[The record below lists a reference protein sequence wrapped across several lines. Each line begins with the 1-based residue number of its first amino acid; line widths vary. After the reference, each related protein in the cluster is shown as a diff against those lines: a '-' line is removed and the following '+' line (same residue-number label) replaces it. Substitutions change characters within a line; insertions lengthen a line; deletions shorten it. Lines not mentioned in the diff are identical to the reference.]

1 MQPVFELSSSYK
13 PSTLFSG
20 ELGLSNRYGL
30 QTLTQICAVWVR
42 TGCKG
47 ISARMMQVS
56 YAIWHQALSEESKG
70 VCSPSKAVDSVTW
83 GSFVAAKMLR
93 HPHPG

>member
-20 ELGLSNRYGL
+20 VLGLSNRYGL
-30 QTLTQICAVWVR
+30 QICAVWVLNA
-42 TGCKG
+42 KA
-47 ISARMMQVS
+47 SVDRMMQVS
-56 YAIWHQALSEESKG
+56 YAMWHQALSEESG
-70 VCSPSKAVDSVTW
+70 GICSPSKAVGSLIW

>member
-20 ELGLSNRYGL
+20 VLGLSNRYGL
-30 QTLTQICAVWVR
+30 QTLTQICAVWVLDA
-42 TGCKG
+42 KA
-47 ISARMMQVS
+47 SVDRMMQVS
-56 YAIWHQALSEESKG
+56 YGIWHQALSEESGG
-70 VCSPSKAVDSVTW
+70 VCSPSKAVDSLIW